1 MMQFTFSHRYIENF
15 QLSREFYFQKPLLIL
30 LKAKHAFVVVIY
42 LPPSL
47 SSKLTL
53 FHSTAWCQGWD
64 SANCFS
70 QTPKPVAS
78 LLGSVNGRFWWE
90 TGRKKGPLVAGF
102 CEQPPSIAPVS
113 SFFLSRL
120 FQSSQ
125 HTTPD
130 PHRGTNAHW
139 PPLPWWSDLELHSTS
154 DLGLCGVPP
163 PKVQEPARARPLL
176 HTPHSGNPTSFLLFS
191 QPWAW

>member
-1 MMQFTFSHRYIENF
+1 MMQFTFSHRYTENS

-53 FHSTAWCQGWD
+53 LYCTPWCQGWD

-70 QTPKPVAS
+70 QTPKPLAS
-78 LLGSVNGRFWWE
+78 LLGSVSGRFWWE
-90 TGRKKGPLVAGF
+90 IERRKGPLVAGF
-102 CEQPPSIAPVS
+102 CEQPSSIAPVS
-113 SFFLSRL
+113 NLFLSSL

-125 HTTPD
+125 HNHTRPPRRHQRLLATPSLVV
-130 PHRGTNAHW
+130 W
-139 PPLPWWSDLELHSTS
+139 
-154 DLGLCGVPP
+154 
-163 PKVQEPARARPLL
+163 
-176 HTPHSGNPTSFLLFS
+176 
-191 QPWAW
+191 PWA